1 MGSATILR
9 KLLLSALLLIVVA
22 LGSAAI
28 FLTRYTAASE
38 LRHAEDTMA
47 AQARILLPALAAVD
61 PSSLEAW
68 TTRAGVESGA
78 RVTVIGRDGSVLADS
93 QHDPST
99 MDNHAARPEVRQA
112 LNGATGTAVR
122 HSATLDAD
130 LCYLAVPAELRAPT
144 PRPSSEAVNNP
155 RAQASPTGTNPVLQ
169 GTSPVLPRTN
179 PVSPNTSP
187 VSAAVGQAV
196 PPANPPGQI
205 PVILRLAVPLRQI
218 DVAASAVRWI
228 VLRASLVAAGFAL
241 VVAYFVSRAFSR
253 RIRRIQ
259 TFAHRLVNEEY
270 SGTLAIESDDEL
282 GSVAR
287 SLRGMAE
294 QFRRMLGILA
304 EESARRKALLAGMV
318 EGVLAV
324 DHDLRVTFCNGSFAL
339 AVKAREPLPERIP
352 VVEVVR
358 DPELLD
364 LLRRV
369 VASGEPARRRLTLA
383 AAEGRVF
390 DVQGAP
396 VGQHPAGG
404 AIAVLHDVTDV
415 EHLERVRKDFVANIS
430 HELRTPLAAI
440 RGYAE
445 TLLDGASEDPE
456 NNRKFLEIICRNT
469 VRLGD
474 MASDLLAL
482 SELEAERQSPPAE
495 RISVREVAGAALG
508 AVEGEAVARNVD
520 VFAGVLE
527 DVYVMGQ
534 RFRLEHALVNLLHNA
549 IRFNRPGGEVRLE
562 AVLAGDTVRIKV
574 GDTGIGIPF
583 QDLPRIFERF
593 YCVDRARSRE
603 TGGTGLGLSIVK
615 HVADKMAGTVSVE
628 SRLGQGSVFALQFPA
643 APP

>member
-1 MGSATILR
+1 MGSATVLR

-38 LRHAEDTMA
+38 LQHAEDTMA
-47 AQARILLPALAAVD
+47 AQARILRPALAAVD
-61 PSSLEAW
+61 QPSLQAW
-68 TTRAGVESGA
+68 TDRAGAETQA
-78 RVTVIGRDGSVLADS
+78 RVTVIARDGVVLADS
-93 QHDPST
+93 QHDPAS
-99 MDNHAARPEVRQA
+99 MENHGGRPEVRQA
-112 LNGATGTAVR
+112 LAGATGTAVR

-130 LCYLAVPAELRAPT
+130 LCYLAVSADLPG
-144 PRPSSEAVNNP
+144 RPGV
-155 RAQASPTGTNPVLQ
+155 
-169 GTSPVLPRTN
+169 
-179 PVSPNTSP
+179 
-187 VSAAVGQAV
+187 
-196 PPANPPGQI
+196 
-205 PVILRLAVPLRQI
+205 LRLAVPLRQI
-218 DVAASAVRWI
+218 DVAVAAVRWI
-228 VLRASLVAAGFAL
+228 VLRASLVAAVFAL
-241 VVAYFVSRAFSR
+241 LVAFLVSRAFSR

-259 TFAHRLVNEEY
+259 AFAQELVNEEY
-270 SGTLAIESDDEL
+270 SGTIASQPDDEL
-282 GSVAR
+282 GSLAR

-294 QFRRMLGILA
+294 QFRRMLAALA

-324 DHDLRVTFCNGSFAL
+324 DHDLRVTFCNGSFAR
-339 AVKAREPLPERIP
+339 AVKAREPLPERVP

-358 DPELLD
+358 DPELLE

-369 VASGEPARRRLTLA
+369 IATGEPARRRLTLA
-383 AAEGRVF
+383 AAAGRVF

-396 VGQHPAGG
+396 VGQPPAAG

-445 TLLDGASEDPE
+445 TLLDGASEDPA

-482 SELEAERQSPPAE
+482 SELEVEREPPAAE
-495 RISVREVAGAALG
+495 TISVREVAATALR
-508 AVEGEAVARNVD
+508 AVESEAVARGVD
-520 VFAGVLE
+520 VYAGAIE
-527 DVYVMGQ
+527 DVHVSGQ

-549 IRFNRPGGEVRLE
+549 IRFNRRGGEVRLE
-562 AVLAGDTVRIKV
+562 AVLVGDQVRV
-574 GDTGIGIPF
+574 RVSDTGIGIPF

-593 YCVDRARSRE
+593 YCVDKARSRE
-603 TGGTGLGLSIVK
+603 TGGTGLGLAIVK
-615 HVADKMAGTVSVE
+615 HVAEKMGGAVAVE
-628 SRLGQGSVFALQFPA
+628 SRLGKGSVFTLQFPA
-643 APP
+643 AGQ